1 VRVAHAVTYAARL
14 PWLRTLAFT
23 AGFLAQACV
32 AWQILM
38 R

>member
-1 VRVAHAVTYAARL
+1 VYTLAL

-23 AGFLAQACV
+23 VGFLAQMTI
-32 AWQILM
+32 AWQILA